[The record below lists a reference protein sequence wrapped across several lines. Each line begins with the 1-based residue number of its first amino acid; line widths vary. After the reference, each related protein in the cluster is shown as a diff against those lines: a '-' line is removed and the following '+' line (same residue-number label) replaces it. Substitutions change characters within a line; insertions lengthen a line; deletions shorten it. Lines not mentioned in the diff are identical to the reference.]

1 MRYMLI
7 HTADPDVAA
16 EWDEKENWA
25 SFSSWLEETVRSGV
39 NLQGSR
45 LRPTADATTIK
56 IRDGELIITDGP
68 YAETKEQIAGYD
80 VLECASL
87 DEAVRWASRHP
98 HSWLGSVEVR
108 ALPDNAPAV
117 PLPEPGDGKI
127 RYMMLVCTDPAVDPR
142 EFARIEPVDPW
153 VAEMNGRGVRLY
165 GSELEP
171 PGSARTVRVRDSRAI
186 VTDGPFAETK
196 EQIAG
201 FDVLECADLDEAI
214 EVASRHPMA
223 RLGMLEVRPFW
234 PFEED

>member
-1 MRYMLI
+1 
-7 HTADPDVAA
+7 
-16 EWDEKENWA
+16 
-25 SFSSWLEETVRSGV
+25 
-39 NLQGSR
+39 
-45 LRPTADATTIK
+45 
-56 IRDGELIITDGP
+56 
-68 YAETKEQIAGYD
+68 
-80 VLECASL
+80 
-87 DEAVRWASRHP
+87 
-98 HSWLGSVEVR
+98 VR
-108 ALPDNAPAV
+108 ALPDSAPDA
-117 PLPEPGDGKI
+117 PLPEPGEGKV

-153 VAEMNGRGVRLY
+153 VDEMNGRGIRLY